1 MSPPKP
7 FAVGDAVAIYRG
19 RGVPEVSRDTVTA
32 VRVYKH
38 RTKVTLA
45 SGQAFDGEG
54 KPWESSYAVVKL
66 RHWDAKAETA
76 EKFAADLATLRAL
89 PSDEW
94 TPAEASKIATAIRD
108 VLASRVTEDEDAPL

>member
-1 MSPPKP
+1 MSTPKP

-19 RGVPEVSRDTVTA
+19 RGVPEVTRDTVTA

-45 SGQAFDGEG
+45 SGQAFGGEG
-54 KPWESSYAVVKL
+54 SPWESGYHWRRVT
-66 RHWDAKAETA
+66 HWDDAAETSNQ
-76 EKFAADLATLRAL
+76 FAADLYTMRAL

-94 TPAEASKIATAIRD
+94 TPAEASKIATAIRE
-108 VLASRVTEDEDAPL
+108 VLANREPSL